1 MRKIWLVVPVEP
13 RGCYELYQA
22 VVVASSRREAR
33 EVLFEDKDD
42 DEKFDVN
49 VSLIGECLEDSVSR
63 VVCSQFV
70 MSPV

>member
-1 MRKIWLVVPVEP
+1 MRKIWLVVPVKP

-63 VVCSQFV
+63 VVCSQFI